1 MNAFGH
7 SKFALVMAAH
17 ARVQGMVAENSHRLL
32 CDNSVAYGE
41 EAFNIE
47 AFNIEELA
55 REIAEHG
62 WQADS

>member
-7 SKFALVMAAH
+7 SQFALVMAAH

-32 CDNSVAYGE
+32 CDNSVSYGE
-41 EAFNIE
+41 DAFNAEAAHIE
-47 AFNIEELA
+47 ALS

-62 WQADS
+62 WQAD